1 MPYLCH
7 PVALLHAVAV
17 DADIPS
23 CRSLS
28 AKRALSLQ
36 GYFAERDILYD
47 R

>member
-7 PVALLHAVAV
+7 PVALPHAVAV

-28 AKRALSLQ
+28 AKEPHTCRALLRKET
-36 GYFAERDILYD
+36 YIHL
-47 R
+47 